1 MPAASPFSRSRGL
14 VPPVASGPLL
24 HTGASSKHG
33 MRLPAALISLTEPV
47 VEELLAL
54 PNDDPLV

>member
-1 MPAASPFSRSRGL
+1 
-14 VPPVASGPLL
+14 LL
-24 HTGASSKHG
+24 RTGASSKHG

-54 PNDDPLV
+54 PTDDPLV